1 MNPLY
6 QAQTSPMERIAGPYQ
21 SFGMGQKF
29 RAGRAEAQIQQCAIA
44 DLTHL
49 SRVGFRG
56 IDSAAYLIQAG
67 YQLPDRP
74 NMLLKQNDGTTVARL
89 SATEYLL
96 LGAWSDFGESIA
108 QLEQNWSMNEQA
120 NYMLP
125 RQDSHAWIQLTG
137 SSIALVMAKLCAVDL
152 SAEAFTVG
160 QIAQTS
166 VARIN
171 AIVMNVSDAQAPK
184 FNILCDRAAS
194 LYLWHVLLDAIAEFD
209 GQAVG
214 IESLIAV

>member
-6 QAQTSPMERIAGPYQ
+6 QAQTSPIEQIAGPYQ

-29 RAGRAEAQIQQCAIA
+29 RAGNSEAQIQQCAIA
-44 DLTHL
+44 DLTYL
-49 SRVGFRG
+49 PRVGFRG
-56 IDSAAYLIQAG
+56 IDSASYLTQAG
-67 YQLPDRP
+67 YLLPEQP
-74 NMLLKQNDGTTVARL
+74 NTLLKQNDGSTVARL

-96 LGAWSDFGESIA
+96 LGAWSDFGESIT
-108 QLEQNWSMNEQA
+108 QLERNWSMSEQA
-120 NYMLP
+120 NYLLP

-209 GQAVG
+209 GQAAG
-214 IESLIAV
+214 IDSLISV

>member
-6 QAQTSPMERIAGPYQ
+6 QAQISPIEQTDVAYQ

-29 RAGRAEAQIQQCAIA
+29 QVGDSEAQIQQCAIA

-49 SRVGFRG
+49 PRVGFRG

-67 YQLPDRP
+67 YQLPDRT
-74 NMLLKQNDGTTVARL
+74 NTLLKQNDGSTVARL

-96 LGAWSDFGESIA
+96 LGAWSDFGESIT
-108 QLEQNWSMNEQA
+108 QLERNWSMSEQV
-120 NYMLP
+120 NYLLP

-152 SAEAFTVG
+152 SAEAFNVG
-160 QIAQTS
+160 HIAQTS

-171 AIVMNVSDAQAPK
+171 VIVMNVSDAQAPK

-214 IESLIAV
+214 IDSLISV

>member
-6 QAQTSPMERIAGPYQ
+6 QAQISPIEQTAVAYQ

-29 RAGRAEAQIQQCAIA
+29 QVGDSEAQIQQCAIA

-49 SRVGFRG
+49 PRVGFRG

-67 YQLPDRP
+67 YQLPDRT
-74 NMLLKQNDGTTVARL
+74 NTLLKQNDGSTVARL

-96 LGAWSDFGESIA
+96 LGAWSDFGESIT
-108 QLEQNWSMNEQA
+108 QLERNWSMSEQV
-120 NYMLP
+120 NYLLP

-152 SAEAFTVG
+152 SAEAFNVG
-160 QIAQTS
+160 HIAQTS

-171 AIVMNVSDAQAPK
+171 VIVMNVSDAQAPK

-214 IESLIAV
+214 IDSLISV

>member
-6 QAQTSPMERIAGPYQ
+6 QAQISPIEQTDVAYQ

-29 RAGRAEAQIQQCAIA
+29 QVGDSEAQIQQCAIA

-49 SRVGFRG
+49 PRVGFRG

-67 YQLPDRP
+67 YQLPDRT
-74 NMLLKQNDGTTVARL
+74 NTLLKQNDGSTVARL

-96 LGAWSDFGESIA
+96 LGAWSDFGESIT
-108 QLEQNWSMNEQA
+108 QLERNWSMSEQA
-120 NYMLP
+120 NYLLP

-152 SAEAFTVG
+152 SAEAFNVG
-160 QIAQTS
+160 HIAQTS

-171 AIVMNVSDAQAPK
+171 VIVMNVSDAQAPK

-214 IESLIAV
+214 IDSLISV